1 MVERYVTIN
10 ESTARKAI
18 AQAVADYFN
27 GKSVTVTGGVGAQW
41 SDYRW
46 VDGKPGVSERV
57 PGTHDRVTGISGIIH
72 ATATDGSVEIRI
84 DYQIQITNVG

>member
-1 MVERYVTIN
+1 MTEYYVTIN
-10 ESTARKAI
+10 ENTARKAI
-18 AQAVADYFN
+18 AQKVADYFD

-57 PGTHDRVTGISGIIH
+57 PGTHDRVTNIDGTIA
-72 ATATDGSVEIRI
+72 ATATDTGVNLC
-84 DYQIQITNVG
+84 ITYTIGIANVG